1 VLVVLL
7 RFLIE
12 MEKESTSHFE
22 MLFTRYRQF
31 FIGRKLSTVDAKTFL
46 LTFQAAAFYKRKTFN
61 QTKVFLRKTRLNR
74 IELSFGNLGFFVW
87 HLTFVSRSWNLH

>member
-46 LTFQAAAFYKRKTFN
+46 LTFQAAAFYSKG
-61 QTKVFLRKTRLNR
+61 RLS
-74 IELSFGNLGFFVW
+74 IKQKFSCEKLD
-87 HLTFVSRSWNLH
+87 